1 MIATDAKFKA
11 HPNRRECQKRIAGSQ
26 GFCLRYGQGPG
37 TQQNFEN
44 QPFDRHA
51 GCAKLCIGQGCVYA
65 VLNARI
71 KRETLGNRI
80 HDPYRDQSGYATR
93 RNEAGQ

>member
-37 TQQNFEN
+37 TQQNAEN
-44 QPFDRHA
+44 QPFERHA
-51 GCAKLCIGQGCVYA
+51 ECAKLCIGQGCVYA
-65 VLNARI
+65 AMKTGKEKRVARQVI
-71 KRETLGNRI
+71 PPSHENNRI
-80 HDPYRDQSGYATR
+80 WRGS
-93 RNEAGQ
+93 